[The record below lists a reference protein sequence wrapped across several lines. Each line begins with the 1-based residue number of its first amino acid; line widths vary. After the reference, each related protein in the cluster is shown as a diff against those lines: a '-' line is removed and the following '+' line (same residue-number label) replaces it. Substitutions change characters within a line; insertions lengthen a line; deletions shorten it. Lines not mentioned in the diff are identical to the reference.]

1 MRVKPV
7 DLKVGDVFYEC
18 SAGMNLR
25 MVVIKPVIHSGDQWK
40 WVAEDESG
48 EPCSY
53 LITDGYEHYGPK
65 IYTEP
70 QYVRG
75 MDYAD

>member
-1 MRVKPV
+1 MRLHPK
-7 DLKVGDVFYEC
+7 DLNVGDVFYEC
-18 SAGMNLR
+18 ASGTNLQ
-25 MVVIKPVIHSGDQWK
+25 MTVVKEVAHESGQWR
-40 WVAEDESG
+40 WVAEDKTG
-48 EPCSY
+48 ERFNY

-75 MDYAD
+75 MNYAD